1 MSKFKAGDR
10 VHLKDTYQPNYE
22 PPFGFPS
29 RYGTVLG
36 IFGELSAD
44 IAWDGLQHGWKCDG
58 VCNGWCVDTVHLEY
72 AAPTVAADLRLKP
85 QSKTILRHLKT
96 HGHISPA
103 KAQVVYGI
111 TRLAACIFDI
121 RKVGYE
127 ITTTIRCDDQ
137 GHRYSYYE
145 MAKAN

>member
-1 MSKFKAGDR
+1 MASTLKVGDKVRFNSKVEGAWWFKSGQSGIISAIHDLRYLPIDVRVDGDDEDECLAHVEHYMLDLVR
-10 VHLKDTYQPNYE
+10 AS
-22 PPFGFPS
+22 PS
-29 RYGTVLG
+29 V
-36 IFGELSAD
+36 
-44 IAWDGLQHGWKCDG
+44 
-58 VCNGWCVDTVHLEY
+58 VC
-72 AAPTVAADLRLKP
+72 DLRLKP